1 MVRVTDPRQENG
13 GLDLEIFIQKRKGTL
28 TVSGKE
34 MANVIAVAESA
45 DTSHCLLSFLNT
57 VQRRKRE
64 VTSLAYSGL
73 FILQVM
79 FSNLSAGVRLD
90 LGKFD
95 ILANDF
101 SMNNL
106 WDTLFPVVSL
116 LTDLNGFKKATKHWM
131 KGHHFRFLQWLQ
143 TWFLKGDRKI
153 VLTRQVLTLAKG
165 NLAWRPMKGPEIRR
179 EQRQMTTKEM
189 EQMGRLLKK

>member
-1 MVRVTDPRQENG
+1 MVRATDPRQENG
-13 GLDLEIFIQKRKGTL
+13 GLDLTIFIQKRKGTL

-34 MANVIAVAESA
+34 MANVIAVAESS
-45 DTSHCLLSFLNT
+45 DTSSIKVHCLLSFLNT
-57 VQRRKRE
+57 VQRTKRE

-101 SMNNL
+101 SKQFMGYTVSSRQFADRFKRIQESNQTVDERPSL
-106 WDTLFPVVSL
+106 SLSPVVS
-116 LTDLNGFKKATKHWM
+116 DVGFSRGIA
-131 KGHHFRFLQWLQ
+131 RSY
-143 TWFLKGDRKI
+143 
-153 VLTRQVLTLAKG
+153 
-165 NLAWRPMKGPEIRR
+165 
-179 EQRQMTTKEM
+179 
-189 EQMGRLLKK
+189 